1 MAGLAVGLHVP
12 AGAQGHDE
20 HAEHGEQH
28 SAHATGIRQ
37 ERTLLVLD
45 LDDRDS
51 HTGGRSGTVDR
62 PGFQRTGGL
71 VDGGLDG
78 DLDWIGELV
87 VALRGEGLLQ
97 VVGAGFETGELD
109 DAVGRGFHF
118 SDLVR
123 IAGRGRTIHVVALLD
138 ERDDG
143 GLVGVEQLEL
153 RAGEGVFGGA
163 FLVNLLQV
171 EVEGVTVGFGRGRFA
186 DAILAGVVAVLDLGG
201 VEVAGVV
208 LVRGADE
215 RVLVQ
220 SRGVGDENLLAGL
233 GRIVGLHVV
242 GQVDGDGRLPTRGHA
257 VISSDQRS
265 ITDLDGD
272 VVVEVKPRGKGID
285 DLEDVI
291 RVFGGVRNLGLEL
304 EVHLAADL
312 GAVALL
318 VGIDGLVDGRVFGLQ
333 IDVLGRGG
341 DVDKHRIRV
350 ARVGSGTGLRAH
362 HVVAKREVLK
372 SSDVGVTGGLRH
384 RCRTHRRDI
393 VASIL
398 GPVGSLGGELGQFR
412 VLVRL
417 LQTVYV
423 VVGLFGDVGIG
434 HIRDNA
440 GAPRRRPRAKFSR
453 GT

>member
-1 MAGLAVGLHVP
+1 M
-12 AGAQGHDE
+12 
-20 HAEHGEQH
+20 
-28 SAHATGIRQ
+28 
-37 ERTLLVLD
+37 
-45 LDDRDS
+45 
-51 HTGGRSGTVDR
+51 
-62 PGFQRTGGL
+62 
-71 VDGGLDG
+71 
-78 DLDWIGELV
+78 
-87 VALRGEGLLQ
+87 
-97 VVGAGFETGELD
+97 
-109 DAVGRGFHF
+109 
-118 SDLVR
+118 
-123 IAGRGRTIHVVALLD
+123 
-138 ERDDG
+138 
-143 GLVGVEQLEL
+143 
-153 RAGEGVFGGA
+153 FGGA

-171 EVEGVTVGFGRGRFA
+171 EVEGVAVGFGRGGFT
-186 DAILAGVVAVLDLGG
+186 DAILAGAVAVLDLGG

-257 VISSDQRS
+257 VISSVQRS

-434 HIRDNA
+434 HIRDTELIRISLEEIVPGGGQRVGGVLAFGIRGSGEHLVGFHRLAVERGIRA
-440 GAPRRRPRAKFSR
+440 GDGQLAGSIFRGGGGGAEAGDAEHRGGCEDARRYIPD
-453 GT
+453 